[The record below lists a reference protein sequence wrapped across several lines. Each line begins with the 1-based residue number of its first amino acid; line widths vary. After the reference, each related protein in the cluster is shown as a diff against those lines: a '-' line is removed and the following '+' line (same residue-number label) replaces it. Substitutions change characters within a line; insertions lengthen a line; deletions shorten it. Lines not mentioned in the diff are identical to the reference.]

1 MFALL
6 NGVAYYFFTG
16 VFNCAW
22 IISSSISTLATLRA
36 RTSNPKEVVNLV
48 AFHIRWNWLF
58 LLCNALAVFK
68 GRIHTSPTYYLPDK
82 ISGHHCFK
90 Y

>member
-22 IISSSISTLATLRA
+22 IISSSISTLATPRA

-48 AFHIRWNWLF
+48 AFHIRWN
-58 LLCNALAVFK
+58 
-68 GRIHTSPTYYLPDK
+68 
-82 ISGHHCFK
+82 
-90 Y
+90 